1 MKLEIHFPSE
11 LRVALVASPDANNAT
26 KQLLEQIDMKVSQ
39 VPAALASL
47 KTQITKAR
55 DEIINKIAAIEV
67 ADPDLSEEGLAA
79 LNELRDLAQQLD
91 NINPD
96 APVKEEPKPEE
107 PPTMGGEPIKPA
119 PEGPGGEVPVEPA
132 PEQPSP
138 PVGEESPPTPDQPV
152 LPPEGGPTPE
162 QQRR

>member
-107 PPTMGGEPIKPA
+107 PTIGGEPIKPPA
-119 PEGPGGEVPVEPA
+119 EGPGGEVPVEPA

-138 PVGEESPPTPDQPV
+138 PVGEESPVTPDQPV